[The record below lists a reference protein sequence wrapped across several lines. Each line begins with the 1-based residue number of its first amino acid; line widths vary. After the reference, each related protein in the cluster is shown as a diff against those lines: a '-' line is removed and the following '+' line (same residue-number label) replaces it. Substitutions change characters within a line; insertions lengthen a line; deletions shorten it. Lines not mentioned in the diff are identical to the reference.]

1 MSGLP
6 FPEQI
11 AGWPWAEAAV
21 ILCAAAWGG
30 ILGSFINVVVHR
42 VPRGESVVAAGS
54 RCPTCG
60 TPIRPSDNIPVIG
73 WLRLRGRCRRCGIA
87 ISPQYPLV
95 EAGCSLAV
103 AALAASELAGGG
115 RWLPGFSDSFPTGI
129 DRLLRGDWRLLLA
142 FVVHAA
148 AVLTVISWCLL
159 DRSRWLLADG
169 TLLIPLAMA
178 VGLAVAVPEVGPPAA
193 LPQPLTPA
201 VVGPGGG
208 SLLAAVAGAA
218 VGWAAGRCFSAAG
231 IRLGLPLLGSVLG
244 WQAVTVLAIVTAVA
258 VWMGSAR
265 RAKPRS
271 MQLVLPAA
279 ATLWICFWTAWLAIA
294 GSLAAWLRGG

>member
-54 RCPTCG
+54 RCPACG

-73 WLRLRGRCRRCGIA
+73 WLRLGGRCRSCGIA

-142 FVVHAA
+142 FAVHAA
-148 AVLTVISWCLL
+148 AILMVISWCLL
-159 DRSRWLLADG
+159 DRSGWPVGGGD
-169 TLLIPLAMA
+169 LLIPLAVA
-178 VGLAVAVPEVGPPAA
+178 VGLAAAVPEVGPPAA
-193 LPQPLTPA
+193 LPRPLTPTDL
-201 VVGPGGG
+201 GTHGG

-218 VGWAAGRCFSAAG
+218 VGWVWGRCFSPTG
-231 IRLGLPLLGSVLG
+231 IRRGLPLLGSVLG

-258 VWMGSAR
+258 VWTGPALR
-265 RAKPRS
+265 VKPRS

-279 ATLWICFWTAWLAIA
+279 ATLWICFWTAWLAIPGPLETWLP
-294 GSLAAWLRGG
+294 GS